1 MLGKNAHI
9 VYTKTG
15 ALLVARKEVTDKVK
29 DIYISVFRY
38 QNAEQNDKVK
48 VGNKSFDHVT
58 KVNTLET
65 TLNMKIIFTK
75 NRKSEQIQFRRFML
89 PFDLEYLITFF

>member
-1 MLGKNAHI
+1 M
-9 VYTKTG
+9 YTKTG

>member
-1 MLGKNAHI
+1 